1 MASSHTLE
9 QRKFV
14 VRKLAAREPPR
25 EIVRNFAAVFPD
37 TRCTEDDVRRLDPSN
52 LMLPPELHFVY
63 VAERDRIKND
73 PDAAPYADQFWRFVA
88 LSKDVEA
95 YRNNNQPADAR
106 SAMRQIAE
114 EQGTIGQRGV
124 PGKAD
129 AKLATKEPL
138 GGEVKSITRRVVD
151 PKSPEPEATPT

>member
-1 MASSHTLE
+1 MANNLTPE

-25 EIVRNFAAVFPD
+25 EIVRNFLAVFPHAKCD
-37 TRCTEDDVRRLDPSN
+37 ENDVRRLDPSN
-52 LMLPPELHFVY
+52 YVMLSPELHAVF
-63 VAERDRIKND
+63 VAERERIKND

-88 LSKDVEA
+88 LSQDVTA

-106 SAMRQIAE
+106 SVMRQIAE
-114 EQGTIGQRGV
+114 EQGYTGPRGT

-129 AKLATKEPL
+129 AKLAVKESL
-138 GGEVKSITRRVVD
+138 AAITRTIVD
-151 PKSPEPEATPT
+151 PKPPEPAA